1 MKHLRKFNESLEED
15 LEQFYGKTLML
26 EYTNLIN
33 DIKDRCYDLKDLG
46 FDVEIDWSYSTR
58 IGREK
63 TPKVEIHITGESSEY
78 DKSWNEV
85 VLPTIEIIRGLIR
98 DEGFSSGS
106 GFVKNGSG
114 SIKTTYKII
123 FAY

>member
-1 MKHLRKFNESLEED
+1 MKHLRKFNESLELD
-15 LEQFYGKTLML
+15 LEQFYGKSLMK

-46 FDVEIDWSYSTR
+46 FDVEIDWSYSTKE
-58 IGREK
+58 GREK
-63 TPKVEIHITGESSEY
+63 TPKVEIYITGESSQY
-78 DKSWNEV
+78 DKSWDEV

-98 DEGFSSGS
+98 SEGFSSGS
-106 GFVKNGSG
+106 GFVGNSSG
-114 SIKTTYKII
+114 SIRTTYKII

>member
-1 MKHLRKFNESLEED
+1 MKHLRKFNESLELD
-15 LEQFYGKTLML
+15 LEQFYGKSLMK

-46 FDVEIDWSYSTR
+46 FDVEIDWSYSTKE
-58 IGREK
+58 GREK
-63 TPKVEIHITGESSEY
+63 TPKVEIYITGESSQY
-78 DKSWNEV
+78 DKSWDEV

-106 GFVKNGSG
+106 GFVGNSSG
-114 SIKTTYKII
+114 SIRTTYKII

>member
-46 FDVEIDWSYSTR
+46 FDVEIDWSYSTKEK
-58 IGREK
+58 REK

-98 DEGFSSGS
+98 NEGFSSGS
-106 GFVKNGSG
+106 GFVKNESG

>member
-1 MKHLRKFNESLEED
+1 MKHLRKFNESLEVD
-15 LEQFYGKTLML
+15 LENFYGKPLMT

-46 FDVEIDWSYSTR
+46 FDVEIDWSYSTKEK
-58 IGREK
+58 REK
-63 TPKVEIHITGESSEY
+63 TPKVEIYITGESSQY
-78 DKSWNEV
+78 DKSWDEV

-98 DEGFSSGS
+98 SEGFSSGS
-106 GFVKNGSG
+106 GFVGNGSG
-114 SIKTTYKII
+114 SIRTTYKII

>member
-15 LEQFYGKTLML
+15 LEQFYGKSLML

-46 FDVEIDWSYSTR
+46 FDVEIDWSYSTKEK
-58 IGREK
+58 REK

-98 DEGFSSGS
+98 NEGFSSGS
-106 GFVKNGSG
+106 GFVGNGSG